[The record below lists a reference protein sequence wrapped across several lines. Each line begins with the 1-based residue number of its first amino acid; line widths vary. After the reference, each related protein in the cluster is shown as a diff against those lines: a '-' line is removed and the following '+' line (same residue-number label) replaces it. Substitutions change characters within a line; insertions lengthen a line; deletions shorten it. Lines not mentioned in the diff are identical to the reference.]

1 MSQQN
6 RILKHCQRIA
16 QTLGLTENT
25 NGDVHKAGAILL
37 DIMEDLDTLR
47 EIRQAQEQKPNDA
60 DLGKEVRVLLNIQLN
75 KFINQTK

>member
-25 NGDVHKAGAILL
+25 KGDVHKAGAILL
-37 DIMEDLDTLR
+37 DIIKDLDTLR
-47 EIRQAQEQKPNDA
+47 EIRRVVDEANGMTTLTSLGRQK
-60 DLGKEVRVLLNIQLN
+60 KIEREVQDILN
-75 KFINQTK
+75 K

>member
-25 NGDVHKAGAILL
+25 QGDVHKAGAILL
-37 DIMEDLDTLR
+37 DIMKDLDTLR

-60 DLGKEVRVLLNIQLN
+60 DLGKEVRILLN
-75 KFINQTK
+75 K

>member
-25 NGDVHKAGAILL
+25 QGDVHKAGAILL
-37 DIMEDLDTLR
+37 DIMKDLDTLR
-47 EIRQAQEQKPNDA
+47 EIRRVVDEANGMTTLTNKGRQSKIER
-60 DLGKEVRVLLNIQLN
+60 EVQDILN
-75 KFINQTK
+75 K

>member
-25 NGDVHKAGAILL
+25 QGDVHKAGAILL
-37 DIMEDLDTLR
+37 DIMKDLDTLR
-47 EIRQAQEQKPNDA
+47 EIRKAQKENPNDA
-60 DLGKEVRVLLNIQLN
+60 DLGKEVKLLLN
-75 KFINQTK
+75 K

>member
-25 NGDVHKAGAILL
+25 QGDVHKAGAILL
-37 DIMEDLDTLR
+37 DIMKDLDTLR
-47 EIRQAQEQKPNDA
+47 EIRKAQVEKPNDS
-60 DLGKEVRVLLNIQLN
+60 DLGKEVRILL
-75 KFINQTK
+75 KK

>member
-47 EIRQAQEQKPNDA
+47 EIRKAQEQKPNDA
-60 DLGKEVRVLLNIQLN
+60 DLGKEVRILL
-75 KFINQTK
+75 KK

>member
-25 NGDVHKAGAILL
+25 KGDVHKAGAILL
-37 DIMEDLDTLR
+37 DIMKDLDTLR
-47 EIRQAQEQKPNDA
+47 EIRKAQVEKPNDA
-60 DLGKEVRVLLNIQLN
+60 DLGKEVRILL
-75 KFINQTK
+75 KK

>member
-47 EIRQAQEQKPNDA
+47 EIRQVVDEANSNTTLTEF
-60 DLGKEVRVLLNIQLN
+60 GKNSKIRHKVQHLLN
-75 KFINQTK
+75 K